1 MEMKNCAKCANCGK
15 ACYRDDLVSVYVG
28 RGWEDWCQDCCDDST
43 FVCEH
48 CGYMIFNEACNYID
62 GCKICIDCTM
72 CSDCYRICERCGEIH
87 HEDNMEYSDRL
98 GGYVCDDCRTGTSD
112 SQSPQQEDNFHARV
126 QALRSRNEKQNGDC
140 MEILTMLVILAVL
153 FMATF

>member
-1 MEMKNCAKCANCGK
+1 MEMKNCAKCAKCGK

-28 RGWEDWCQDCCDDST
+28 HGWEDWCQDCCDDSA
-43 FVCEH
+43 FECEH
-48 CGYMIFNEACNYID
+48 CGDMTSNGYHNRVDDCD
-62 GCKICIDCTM
+62 ICDDCLNNN
-72 CSDCYRICERCGEIH
+72 SDYAECERCGEIH
-87 HEDNMEYSDRL
+87 HVDNMEYSDRF

-153 FMATF
+153 FSISF